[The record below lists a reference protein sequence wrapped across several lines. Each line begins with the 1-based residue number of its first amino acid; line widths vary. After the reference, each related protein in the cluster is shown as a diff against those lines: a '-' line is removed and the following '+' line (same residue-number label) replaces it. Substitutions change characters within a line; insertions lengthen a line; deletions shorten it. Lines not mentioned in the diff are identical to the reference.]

1 MHLSSGVEIPDG
13 LLAANALLAENSRQ
27 GSATLSH
34 TLHQGF
40 GVSISSTSLG
50 IISPLY
56 DGRTGCR
63 YTGKERDTESG
74 LDYFGARYYASSM
87 GRFMSPDPGKINPK
101 HLMNPQKWNKY
112 AYVLN
117 NPLSLVD
124 PNGEEEMW
132 IQYRAFIP
140 PAQVGV
146 GAASGRGD
154 NRTFSSQENASSRV
168 SMTMHIETDPAKNG
182 GNPLLGVTTGINT
195 THNNLTGQDTPAV
208 VVQAPTVTATQDANG
223 NVNLN
228 VQMNVHSGDLPAAT
242 AIRSDVNIGVN
253 QAGTQ
258 ASVSGTTSVSPA
270 FETNIA
276 PQGGPT
282 TNIPVQ
288 NAPQGTVPFM
298 NGLLHDHQVNTGTVP
313 IKQPQQ

>member
-1 MHLSSGVEIPDG
+1 MLTPTEP
-13 LLAANALLAENSRQ
+13 
-27 GSATLSH
+27 
-34 TLHQGF
+34 
-40 GVSISSTSLG
+40 
-50 IISPLY
+50 
-56 DGRTGCR
+56 R